1 EAGYEPYAH
10 ALGHQ
15 VGRLAHDGG
24 TLLGPKWER
33 YGDSPLGI
41 VEVGNV
47 FTLEFYV
54 TTKNYG
60 QLSLEE
66 DILITRDGSEFLSKP
81 QQDLI
86 CIN

>member
-1 EAGYEPYAH
+1 
-10 ALGHQ
+10 
-15 VGRLAHDGG
+15 LAHDGG